1 MTSAS
6 GSDLRGAG
14 SGSGKGPAGQGSR
27 GAGSG
32 SAGAG
37 SGSGKGPVNEATS
50 SSPGWTGA
58 VGEPTRFLLLRHGQ
72 TPMSID
78 RRYSGSKSNPSL
90 TDFGR
95 KQARAA
101 ADRLGM
107 GDWDITGI
115 VASPQA
121 RALETAEFC
130 ADELGLDLHVDY
142 DLRETD
148 FGEWEGLTFGEA
160 HARDRDVHDAWLT
173 NPELPPPGGEAFRT
187 VDDRVAE
194 ARRRI
199 VTAHGT
205 GTILVVSHVTPV
217 KALLRQGLGTGFE
230 LFTRLHLDLASL
242 SVAEF
247 YADGPTSVTLINDT
261 AHLR

>member
-1 MTSAS
+1 MAS
-6 GSDLRGAG
+6 ESKAEQGRGAPG
-14 SGSGKGPAGQGSR
+14 ADSRAGSR
-27 GAGSG
+27 ADDRGT
-32 SAGAG
+32 
-37 SGSGKGPVNEATS
+37 VNEATS
-50 SSPGWTGA
+50 ASPGWTGA
-58 VGEPTRFLLLRHGQ
+58 VGEPTRLLLLRHGQ

-78 RRYSGSKSNPSL
+78 RRYSGSASNPTL
-90 TDFGR
+90 TDFGHR
-95 KQARAA
+95 QAA
-101 ADRLGM
+101 AAARRLAV
-107 GDWDITGI
+107 GDWDIAGI

-121 RALETAEFC
+121 RALQTAEH
-130 ADELGLDLHVDY
+130 AARELGLDIHVDD

-160 HARDRDVHDAWLT
+160 HARDRAIHDAWLS
-173 NPELPPPGGEAFRT
+173 NPEMPPPGGEAFRA

-194 ARRRI
+194 ARDRI
-199 VTAHGT
+199 VTRHGA

-217 KALLRQGLGTGFE
+217 KALLRQGLATGFE
-230 LFTRLHLDLASL
+230 LYTRLHLDLASL